1 MPRIRPGRVRTRN
14 TNRRVPLLL
23 STMAPE
29 DFNVR
34 PAEVKSIACPDCR
47 TWRRIMGDKVLKI
60 RKHCISDKLADGE
73 KHTACPGSDQVVEI
87 NIDVRRWQA
96 KQDRLLRDAMPQ
108 DNRRT
113 AQQFYKPLPAPA
125 APVSRIKAEATLES
139 TRQSY
144 LAHRKGCIRCVGGQH
159 CTDGGILARRYV
171 LALQEE
177 PARRE
182 AREQLE
188 RQERRD
194 ARKQAEQWPAVRKEQ
209 WAKRGGEAVEKA
221 NNLCSERTS
230 GSLSE
235 FRGPR
240 LPLAPQDVEAHER
253 RQAEL
258 GKRYAR
264 RNPATSAA

>member
-1 MPRIRPGRVRTRN
+1 MSRIRPGRVRTKN
-14 TNRRVPLLL
+14 TNRRAPLLL

-34 PAEVKSIACPDCR
+34 PTEVKSIACPDCR

-60 RKHCISDKLADGE
+60 REHCISDKLADGA

-108 DNRRT
+108 DNRRA
-113 AQQFYKPLPAPA
+113 AQQFYKPLPAAA

-171 LALQEE
+171 LALHEE

-221 NNLCSERTS
+221 NNLCTERTS

-235 FRGPR
+235 FRSPR
-240 LPLAPQDVEAHER
+240 LPLAPQNVEAHER

-258 GKRYAR
+258 GKRSAQ